1 MAVNA
6 YKTNAITNL
15 DSTPILR
22 ANPWVHGGNAKQF
35 AGTIEAV
42 NGDSIGS
49 TYRFFRV
56 GSWMRPVQF
65 TLFCDA
71 ITSAAADLGLYRTAA
86 DGGAVVSQALF
97 ASAGRHRPCREADLG
112 AARALQRSQPGIRRD
127 ADADRR
133 GGGGR
138 HTVAPGFHVLV
149 IRGVMRCQASISA
162 PIAPAG
168 SKR

>member
-15 DSTPILR
+15 DATPILR
-22 ANPWVHGGNAKQF
+22 ANPWVHGGNAKLF

-56 GSWMRPVQF
+56 GSWMRPVQL

-71 ITSAAADLGLYRTAA
+71 ITAAAADLGLYRTAS

-97 ASAGRHRPCREADLG
+97 ASAVSLATASTTGNNIRFEQDDIANVEKRIWELLG
-112 AARALQRSQPGIRRD
+112 LSSDPNLEYDVALTLTAAAT
-127 ADADRR
+127 A
-133 GGGGR
+133 GGTLSL
-138 HTVAPGFHVLV
+138 H
-149 IRGVMRCQASISA
+149 ASFSW
-162 PIAPAG
+162 
-168 SKR
+168 